1 MKDIKK
7 QLNQLRLNAIPNVIQ
22 NVEIMMQI
30 FDSGCTI
37 IKPIITVVYLRFYD
51 GARWIQKA
59 KAEINI
65 LIHFGYTCI
74 AYDFVCNGKKDR
86 NSIYRFNAYTSL
98 S

>member
-1 MKDIKK
+1 MEGKEY
-7 QLNQLRLNAIPNVIQ
+7 IPNVIQ

-65 LIHFGYTCI
+65 LIHFGYI
-74 AYDFVCNGKKDR
+74 H
-86 NSIYRFNAYTSL
+86 
-98 S
+98 